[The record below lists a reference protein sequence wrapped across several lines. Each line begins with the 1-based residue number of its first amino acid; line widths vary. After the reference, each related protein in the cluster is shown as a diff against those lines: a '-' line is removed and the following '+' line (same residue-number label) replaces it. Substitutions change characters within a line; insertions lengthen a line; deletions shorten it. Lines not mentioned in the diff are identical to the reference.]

1 MQSIRTLCAATMC
14 ILGTASASFSQEMI
28 PVVFPTSYT
37 NSSFHADIM
46 EMTDDEKSEWSDAVI
61 EAVVVEAMSFE
72 RNGRVMSHLTLQ
84 TAGGETRTVELDGG
98 ILEDHWRNEK
108 RPL

>member
-1 MQSIRTLCAATMC
+1 MQSIRTLCAAMIC
-14 ILGTASASFSQEMI
+14 VLAIAPSFGQDMI

-46 EMTDDEKSEWSDAVI
+46 EMTDSEKLKWSDAVI

-108 RPL
+108 RPLS